1 MASPSGFRR
10 ACLPLPV
17 FLASLV
23 AMASLATPAF
33 GAAFPY
39 SSWTDSLSLFRYT
52 APVRMTLL
60 LPPDGPGAAPLNP
73 ARLADGE
80 RGYVQAGRRKTW
92 DSQGSE
98 FSLGGG
104 IFRRFYLGAFFTGA
118 SGDFLPMSN
127 AVILDNRFGFQAAYR
142 HPLDAEG
149 KGHLSLGIS
158 NTFRQVNLISA
169 FKSTRYTPDFG
180 LVLAPSSSPGGWG
193 LEFGWALR
201 DIRAFDATSVNLRS
215 ASEESPSP
223 HVDFAPWLTTAS
235 VIANSPAR
243 HWGLFAEGA
252 AGARYE
258 PAYSDRALAG
268 LDAGPARLYLP
279 RIGVRYRPLDQV
291 SLALERVWSRYWAAN
306 ATVGTGA
313 WLPVRLETDLRSAYG
328 PYLRYLGPDRSG
340 WSLAWNVRVVW

>member
-1 MASPSGFRR
+1 LPF
-10 ACLPLPV
+10 LPLSV
-17 FLASLV
+17 FLAALA
-23 AMASLATPAF
+23 AMASLAAPAS
-33 GAAFPY
+33 GAP
-39 SSWTDSLSLFRYT
+39 STLWDSLSLFRYT
-52 APVRMTLL
+52 GPVRMTLL

-80 RGYVQAGRRKTW
+80 RGYVQVGNRKTW
-92 DSQGSE
+92 NSQGSE

-104 IFRRFYLGAFFTGA
+104 ILRRFYLGAFFTGA
-118 SGDFLPMSN
+118 SGDFPSMSN
-127 AVILDNRFGFQAAYR
+127 ALILDNRFGLQAAYR

-158 NTFRQVNLISA
+158 NTFRQVNLMNA

-180 LVLAPSSSPGGWG
+180 LVLAPSFSPGGWG

-201 DIRAFDATSVNLRS
+201 DIRAFDATSENLHS
-215 ASEESPSP
+215 ATAESSSP
-223 HVDFAPWLTTAS
+223 HVDFAPWLTTVS
-235 VIANSPAR
+235 IIANSPAR
-243 HWGLFAEGA
+243 HWSLFAEGA

-258 PAYSDRALAG
+258 PAYADRALAG

-279 RIGVRYRPLDQV
+279 RIGARYRPWDQI
-291 SLALERVWSRYWAAN
+291 SLALERVWGRYWAAN

-313 WLPVRLETDLRSAYG
+313 WLPVRLETDLGSAYG
-328 PYLRYLGPDRSG
+328 PYLRYLGQDRSG